1 MSYTKK
7 RIRHLLNI
15 ASLIG
20 EVNFLDLGVTLDQ
33 VPINGQDISG
43 AIAQGDVSG
52 SIEDVGRGLGPID
65 PLRQLDHQAR
75 VVQLAVLDDV
85 GVRVHRWASSDS
97 LKRPRFR
104 PQSLAPITNV
114 KIFVYFLFRIWDC
127 FGRALKIFST
137 GFRSTRLALLE
148 KLQ

>member
-1 MSYTKK
+1 MSLTKQ

-20 EVNFLDLGVTLDQ
+20 EMNFLDLGVTLDQ
-33 VPINGQDISG
+33 MPINGQDISG

-97 LKRPRFR
+97 LK
-104 PQSLAPITNV
+104 
-114 KIFVYFLFRIWDC
+114 
-127 FGRALKIFST
+127 
-137 GFRSTRLALLE
+137 
-148 KLQ
+148 